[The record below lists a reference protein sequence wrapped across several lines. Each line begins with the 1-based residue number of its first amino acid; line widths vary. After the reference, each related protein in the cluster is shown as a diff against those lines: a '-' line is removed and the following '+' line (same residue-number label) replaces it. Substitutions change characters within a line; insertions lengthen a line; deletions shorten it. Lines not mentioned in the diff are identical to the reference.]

1 MLASGRLCF
10 SAHLMISWMSFLDF
24 KPVRRPIDYLLNIS
38 EKSVALPAMILEQLK
53 ALGNDTRMQMMEW
66 LKDPLSNF
74 PPQDHGD
81 PAIGVCVTHLQHKA
95 GLSPSTASAHLAILQ
110 RAGFVLT
117 TRIGKWT
124 YYRRNEQAIDDFAAR
139 LIIEL

>member
-1 MLASGRLCF
+1 
-10 SAHLMISWMSFLDF
+10 
-24 KPVRRPIDYLLNIS
+24 
-38 EKSVALPAMILEQLK
+38 MILEQLK
-53 ALGNDTRMQMMEW
+53 A
-66 LKDPLSNF
+66 PLSNS

-95 GLSPSTASAHLAILQ
+95 GLSASTASAHLAILQ

-124 YYRRNEQAIDDFAAR
+124 YYRRNEEVIDDFAAR
-139 LIIEL
+139 LTIEL

>member
-1 MLASGRLCF
+1 
-10 SAHLMISWMSFLDF
+10 
-24 KPVRRPIDYLLNIS
+24 
-38 EKSVALPAMILEQLK
+38 MILEQIK

-110 RAGFVLT
+110 RAGFVQS
-117 TRIGKWT
+117 TRVGKWT
-124 YYRRNEQAIDDFAAR
+124 YYRRNEQVITGFVAK

>member
-1 MLASGRLCF
+1 
-10 SAHLMISWMSFLDF
+10 MILFDF
-24 KPVRRPIDYLLNIS
+24 KPLREVTDYSLNIS
-38 EKSVALPAMILEQLK
+38 EKSVTLPTMILEQLK

-124 YYRRNEQAIDDFAAR
+124 YYRRNEEAIDEFAAR
-139 LIIEL
+139 LTIEL